1 MYGANRQ
8 DRRSVRLPGPLV
20 DAAWLEEAM
29 LAPGLVVA
37 DVRWYP
43 DQSGREAF
51 QAGHI
56 PGAVF
61 VDVDADLASEPVGE
75 SGRHPL
81 PTPEDFAQAMERV
94 GIGDDT
100 AVVAYDD
107 AGGSNAARLWWML
120 TVTGHPAAVLDGGIA
135 AWPRGLEAGPGLE
148 GSRARFTA
156 RPWPAERIADAS
168 EVNLRRRDPAS
179 LVLDARSPE
188 RYRGEVEPIDPVAGH
203 IPGAKNAPWLG
214 NVDVDTW
221 RFLPA
226 KVLRERYEA
235 LGVDGRRTVVV
246 HCGSGVTSC
255 HLALALEAAGLPA
268 PKLYVGSWSGWIAGL
283 SRPMAKGPEPG

>member
-1 MYGANRQ
+1 MR
-8 DRRSVRLPGPLV
+8 
-20 DAAWLEEAM
+20 
-29 LAPGLVVA
+29 APGVVVA

-43 DQSGREAF
+43 DRTGREAF
-51 QAGHI
+51 KAGHI

-61 VDVDADLASEPVGE
+61 IDVDGDLAGSPGGE
-75 SGRHPL
+75 AGRHPL
-81 PTPEDFAQAMERV
+81 PPPESFAQAMERV

-100 AVVAYDD
+100 VVVAYDD

-120 TVTGHPAAVLDGGIA
+120 SVTGHQAAVLDGGIA
-135 AWPRGLEAGPGLE
+135 SWTGHLESGPGLE
-148 GSRARFTA
+148 GARARFTP
-156 RPWPAERIADAS
+156 RPWPAELIADAS
-168 EVNLRRRDPAS
+168 EVNLRRRDPS
-179 LVLDARSPE
+179 SVVLDARSAE

-203 IPGAKNAPWLG
+203 IPGARSAPWLG

-221 RFLPA
+221 RFLRA
-226 KVLRERYEA
+226 EEIRERFES

-255 HLALALEAAGLPA
+255 HLLLALELAGLSPA
-268 PKLYVGSWSGWIAGL
+268 KLYVGSWSGWIAGM